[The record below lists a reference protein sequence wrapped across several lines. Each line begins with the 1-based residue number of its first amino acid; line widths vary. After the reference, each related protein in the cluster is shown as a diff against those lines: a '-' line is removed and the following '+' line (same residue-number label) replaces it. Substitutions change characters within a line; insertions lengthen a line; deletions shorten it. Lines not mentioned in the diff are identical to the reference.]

1 MQSLNAAERLEVMGG
16 LITYLITDTSARAV
30 TLRHACNIYYELVC
44 TYCNYTTIC
53 AWLGVRVLPS
63 DVLGPRTKWMDHLSR
78 VRSYIDVCTVQYAYT
93 LSARTPGVYERSIH
107 NIIYE

>member
-1 MQSLNAAERLEVMGG
+1 MQSLNATERLEVMGG

-53 AWLGVRVLPS
+53 AWLGVRVLQVMFS
-63 DVLGPRTKWMDHLSR
+63 DHGQNGWIIFLAYDRT
-78 VRSYIDVCTVQYAYT
+78 DVCTVQYAYT